1 MGIAR
6 LFTQTVSVQTYQGV
20 GPLGPVRAAA
30 VDVACYVNDAR
41 KLVRNSTGDEVIS
54 ETTLYAPLSTY
65 ATFTIQSLVTVNGRT
80 ASVLTVYKRDSAGPA
95 SAHHVEVTL
104 S

>member
-6 LFTQTVSVQTYQGV
+6 LFTQSVSVKTYLGQGSF
-20 GPLGPVRAAA
+20 GPEYAPA
-30 VDVACYVNDAR
+30 VDVQCFVNDAR
-41 KLVRNSTGDEVIS
+41 KLVRNSTGDEVVS
-54 ETTLYAPLSTY
+54 ETTLYAPLSSY
-65 ATFTIQSLVTVNGRT
+65 GSFTAQSLVTVNGRD
-80 ASVLTVYKRDSAGPA
+80 ASVITVYRRDSVGPA